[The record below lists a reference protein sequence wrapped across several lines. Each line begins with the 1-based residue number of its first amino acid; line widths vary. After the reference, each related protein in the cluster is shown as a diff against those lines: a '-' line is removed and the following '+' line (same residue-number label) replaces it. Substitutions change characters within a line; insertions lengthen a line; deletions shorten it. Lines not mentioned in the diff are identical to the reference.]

1 MVNGCQPQ
9 QDLGFEENG
18 RLGRFG
24 FTTGMEAEEGEGGDD
39 GPQQDSGVKDYQL
52 DEERLL
58 IMAPFAK
65 AFNFTFDYLGVDETS
80 GVHFDPAT
88 EGEEVL
94 FIDTEDSVNNDGGG
108 NEDRVNEDNEVDFVR
123 QSSPDE
129 VLFFNV
135 SVEGASDGSGADEHH
150 LQTKQQTT
158 LAEILFPEVKADD
171 DFKDTTGNGED
182 KEDHYEEGIEQ
193 VHVGVEVGEDEG
205 PGKGL
210 DAPGM
215 KMVKYQNQILLTCFR

>member
-1 MVNGCQPQ
+1 MVHGCQPQ

-18 RLGRFG
+18 LGRFG
-24 FTTGMEAEEGEGGDD
+24 FTTGLEAEEGEGGDD
-39 GPQQDSGVKDYQL
+39 GVQQDSGVKDYQL

-65 AFNFTFDYLGVDETS
+65 AFNFTFDDLGVDEAS
-80 GVHFDPAT
+80 DVQLDPAM
-88 EGEEVL
+88 EEEEVL
-94 FIDTEDSVNNDGGG
+94 FVDADAGVDNDGDGG
-108 NEDRVNEDNEVDFVR
+108 NEVRVNEDNSVDIVR

-129 VLFFNV
+129 VLFLNV
-135 SVEGASDGSGADEHH
+135 SVEDVNDGSGADEHH
-150 LQTKQQTT
+150 VHTKQQTT
-158 LAEILFPEVKADD
+158 LAEILFPDVKADNG
-171 DFKDTTGNGED
+171 FKDTTGNGED
-182 KEDHYEEGIEQ
+182 KDGRDEEGVEQ

-215 KMVKYQNQILLTCFR
+215 KMVKYQNLTCFR

>member
-1 MVNGCQPQ
+1 MVHGCQPH

-65 AFNFTFDYLGVDETS
+65 AFNFTFDDLGDDEAS
-80 GVHFDPAT
+80 GVQLDPAM
-88 EGEEVL
+88 EEEEVL
-94 FIDTEDSVNNDGGG
+94 FVNSDDSVDNGDGG
-108 NEDRVNEDNEVDFVR
+108 NEVRVNEDNEVDFVH

-129 VLFFNV
+129 VLFINV
-135 SVEGASDGSGADEHH
+135 SMEDVSDARRADEHH
-150 LQTKQQTT
+150 VQTKTT
-158 LAEILFPEVKADD
+158 FTEILFPDVKADNG
-171 DFKDTTGNGED
+171 FKDTTGNGED
-182 KEDHYEEGIEQ
+182 KEDHDEEGVEQ

-210 DAPGM
+210 DAPGI